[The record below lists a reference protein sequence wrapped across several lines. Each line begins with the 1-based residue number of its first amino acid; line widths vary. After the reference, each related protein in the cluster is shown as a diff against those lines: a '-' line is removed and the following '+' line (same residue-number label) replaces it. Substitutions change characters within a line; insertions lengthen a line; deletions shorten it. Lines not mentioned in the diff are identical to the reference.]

1 MANDFND
8 LVQLFNVNDAE
19 VASVIN
25 QLQVEDVNMP
35 PAPNQGPNQG
45 PAAVLNLGQPA
56 NVDVARLQAELKEC
70 KQQQAAQARDLV
82 QLQQEKKQWEQ
93 EKKGFVE
100 QIMRLSDASSDAT
113 LNRLRANAS
122 TNAMFVKLLNQFND
136 DLKRENERWKK
147 LASDRF
153 TTAAQQFAVAS
164 QNMQGRPNDAV
175 TAELQKMREAIQLMR
190 DEIAGIDIVFQNA
203 EKYQSQMLK
212 QVQEERIYH
221 EWYEAGKLY
230 ADALKNIVR
239 IQGGHRSVVSLDEL
253 KTALFEEK
261 RKRIIAVLEHNRD
274 KNELERTIEMLRGQL
289 GTSEY
294 KQPVPEAKA
303 NAAEEKNGAPVIAP
317 PPAEQKIPAAS
328 AIPINTES
336 MTASISKIDLSR
348 AKEYLQELRAM
359 MLAKEKEIKGFQ
371 TLSLYNRAQL
381 EIQSQEI
388 LRLKEQVDKLDK
400 AQTLEADLK
409 RLRVS
414 PFADL
419 DLLKETARVARSIA
433 SRYTKERSLML
444 VQLEEKIPEAETD
457 VWKPIPEGKQ
467 ETKEAMLE
475 YIDYMRKTITNLDG
489 QISALKIKALQ
500 NSDKSK
506 LEKFLGLFFAADS
519 KKLDEFNNKCEEE
532 KKKLQAQIDTLLLL
546 VWGSPTE
553 AGVEMALS
561 QFPLELRNK
570 YLNRNFNAADA
581 RVNILL
587 GNLNLL
593 NREIAGLREQ
603 LRQRP
608 GQEQKEPIMGIFNPP
623 AFVDVEQKDFV
634 VAPNQAA
641 IILTRVQ
648 EELRLLWD
656 EEKET
661 RPVSGL
667 PPVYED
673 GLDFETWDRGPARV
687 FNRLLQRARDIRSM
701 KLVPPGTDMD
711 ALPFQL
717 DRLGITV
724 DVLSDLFATV
734 NQKDPGKKF
743 NAQKILDTWRAN
755 QRIPIELQESMSV
768 AIGAQLSI
776 WRSFYRLMQA
786 ILAQF
791 RQIGAAIPEFKAV
804 DADEEKLLNLEGNFT
819 VALNNAAAWAQLEP
833 EARVNQIKGL
843 AKMLGDTPFA
853 DTFNAQFDAWT
864 KAASTVFRYM
874 DPSRIRPDGTL
885 DLKIQEA
892 VNAIGANYQEAISR
906 LVKELERLQVKHT
919 KDITEDI
926 LTRMTNA
933 GADLLWNVREEE
945 EKKNYVLD
953 AAMVDGMLMNLL
965 RQLRPDR
972 IIVPESLFA
981 EQQRRFQAKRDLEE
995 MKRSMDELKTEKKEL
1010 EEKETKARAFLTS
1023 LLTLMLKNPED
1034 ADEIEVRGVIPR
1046 PLPNVQIDFQN
1057 GAPIDDL
1064 IMQAVKT
1071 FFTDIFRRFAV
1082 THKALL
1088 ALRDKLGDLTLR
1100 QTVQKLLR
1108 AKSLTDDGIQDL
1120 LNSLALVQARVPGIG
1135 VGTAGFQRPLANL
1148 ELDVVGDSGM
1158 TSWAL
1163 FHGRPTFGS
1172 IYGFARVVAGFLN
1185 RAEDTMM
1192 VQLVPGV
1199 ESGSTVFWLIM
1210 GRIEDEIRM
1219 NEARDPDEVERDID
1233 EQEIVANR
1241 LEDDLKQ
1248 VGPNAAPEV
1257 VQNLESVIDETRQ
1270 RKTDLQRVLRHRG
1283 ITTNKSHFDIH
1294 AIEEKVAAL
1303 LPEQRENMKKELLE
1317 RRDLQMR
1324 VAIESLRRLYDKSRG
1339 REDEFT
1345 KEALS
1350 FYKPQLVS
1358 AILLCYELLRRIPEM
1373 SVAPLFELMSV
1384 DRVATRFAALVA
1396 NSIKAIELQTDSKTF
1411 DQTLFRTL
1419 NNEQRTIVSEFQYM
1433 LKRKGAHNW
1442 DVIIQ
1447 KRERWDS

>member
-1 MANDFND
+1 MANEFND
-8 LVQLFNVNDAE
+8 LVQLFNVNEAE
-19 VASVIN
+19 VARVIN
-25 QLQVEDVNMP
+25 ELQVEDVNMP
-35 PAPNQGPNQG
+35 PAPNQGP
-45 PAAVLNLGQPA
+45 AAALNLMGQPA

-82 QLQQEKKQWEQ
+82 QLQTEKKQWEQ
-93 EKKGFVE
+93 EKKGFIE
-100 QIMRLSDASSDAT
+100 QIMRLSDESSDAT
-113 LNRLRANAS
+113 LNRLRTSAS
-122 TNAMFVKLLNQFND
+122 TNAMFVTLLNQFNG
-136 DLKRENERWKK
+136 DLQKENERWKK

-164 QNMQGRPNDAV
+164 QNIKGRPDDAV
-175 TAELQKMREAIQLMR
+175 MAELQKMQQAIQQMGT
-190 DEIAGIDIVFQNA
+190 EIAGIDIVFQNA
-203 EKYQSQMLK
+203 EKYRSQMLK
-212 QVQEERIYH
+212 QVENERKYY
-221 EWYEAGKLY
+221 EWHKASELY
-230 ADALKNIVR
+230 TDALKTIIR
-239 IQGGHRSVVSLDEL
+239 IQGGHRSVVPLEEL
-253 KTALFEEK
+253 KTAYFEET
-261 RKRIIAVLEHNRD
+261 RKRVTEMLEHNRD

-294 KQPVPEAKA
+294 KQPVSEAKV
-303 NAAEEKNGAPVIAP
+303 NAEEKNGVPVIAP
-317 PPAEQKIPAAS
+317 PNAAAEQKLVS
-328 AIPINTES
+328 AIPLNTEP
-336 MTASISKIDLSR
+336 MTASIDTLDVSK
-348 AKEYLQELRAM
+348 AKEFVRELRAM
-359 MLAKEKEIKGFQ
+359 MLAKEKELKGFH
-371 TLSLYNRAQL
+371 TLSLYGRAQL

-388 LRLKEQVDKLDK
+388 LRLKERVDKLDK

-409 RLRVS
+409 RIRVS

-419 DLLKETARVARSIA
+419 DLLKETAQVARSIA
-433 SRYTKERSLML
+433 NRYSEQRVALLVELDEKVPASEKDALKPLPDGKE
-444 VQLEEKIPEAETD
+444 
-457 VWKPIPEGKQ
+457 
-467 ETKEAMLE
+467 ETKEAMLK
-475 YIDYMRKTITNLDG
+475 YIDYMRDTISRIDK
-489 QISALKIKALQ
+489 QISGLKIKLLQ

-506 LEKFLGLFFAADS
+506 LDKFLGLFFAADS
-519 KKLDEFNNKCEEE
+519 KKLDEFNSKCEEE
-532 KKKLQAQIDTLLLL
+532 KRKLQVQIDNLLLI

-553 AGVEMALS
+553 AGIQAALS
-561 QFPLELRNK
+561 QFPIELRNK
-570 YLNRNFNAADA
+570 YLNYNFNRADA
-581 RVNILL
+581 RVNILQ

-593 NREIAGLREQ
+593 NREIARLREQ

-608 GQEQKEPIMGIFNPP
+608 GQEEQNEPIMGIFGPP

-648 EELRLLWD
+648 EELRLLWT
-656 EEKET
+656 EEKDNK
-661 RPVSGL
+661 PVSGL
-667 PPVYED
+667 PPMYED
-673 GLDFETWDRGPARV
+673 GLDFQTWDKGPMRV
-687 FNRLLQRARDIRSM
+687 FERLLQRARDIRSM

-724 DVLSDLFATV
+724 DVLNELFATV
-734 NQKDPGKKF
+734 DQKDPGKRF
-743 NAQKILDTWRAN
+743 SAQQILDTWRAN
-755 QRIPIELQESMSV
+755 QRIPIELQESMSI

-776 WRSFYRLMQA
+776 WRAFYRLMQE
-786 ILAQF
+786 ILVQF

-804 DADEEKLLNLEGNFT
+804 DAKENQLRLEGNFT
-819 VALNNAAAWAQLEP
+819 VALDNAATWAQLAA
-833 EARVNQIKGL
+833 EARAHQIQGL
-843 AKMLGDTPFA
+843 AKMLDDTPFA
-853 DTFNAQFDAWT
+853 DTFNSQFDAWM

-874 DPSRIRPDGTL
+874 DPKRIRPDGRL
-885 DLKIQEA
+885 DLLIQEA
-892 VNAIGANYQEAISR
+892 VNAIGANYQAGIDR
-906 LVKELERLQVKHT
+906 LVKELKQLQVKHT

-933 GADLLWNVREEE
+933 GADLLWNVRERE
-945 EKKNYVLD
+945 EKKEYVLD
-953 AAMVDGMLMNLL
+953 AAMVDGILMALL

-972 IIVPESLFA
+972 IIVPESLFT
-981 EQQRRFQAKRDLEE
+981 EQQRRFQLQRDLEE
-995 MKRSMDELKTEKKEL
+995 MKRNMDELKTEKKEL
-1010 EEKETKARAFLTS
+1010 EGKETKARAFLTS
-1023 LLTLMLKNPED
+1023 LLTLMIKNPED
-1034 ADEIEVRGVIPR
+1034 ADEEEVRSVIPR
-1046 PLPNVQIDFQN
+1046 PLPNVRIDLEN
-1057 GAPIDDL
+1057 AAPLDDL

-1071 FFTDIFRRFAV
+1071 FFIDIFRRFAV
-1082 THKALL
+1082 THKALI
-1088 ALRDKLGDLTLR
+1088 ALRDKLGDLNLR

-1108 AKSLTDDGIQDL
+1108 AKTLTEDGIQDL

-1148 ELDVVGDSGM
+1148 ELDVVGDAGM
-1158 TSWAL
+1158 TTWAL

-1219 NEARDPDEVERDID
+1219 NEARDPDDVERDIA
-1233 EQEIVANR
+1233 EQEFVARR
-1241 LEDDLKQ
+1241 LDEDLKQ
-1248 VGPNAAPEV
+1248 AEPNAEV
-1257 VQNLESVIDETRQ
+1257 AQNLESVIGETRQ
-1270 RKTDLQRVLRHRG
+1270 RKTDLERVLRHRN
-1283 ITTNKSHFDIH
+1283 IPTNKNHFNIH

-1324 VAIESLRRLYDKSRG
+1324 VAIESLRRLYDKSRN
-1339 REDEFT
+1339 REDEFIR
-1345 KEALS
+1345 EALS

-1358 AILLCYELLRRIPEM
+1358 AILLCYELLRRIPDM
-1373 SVAPLFELMSV
+1373 TAAPLFELMSV